1 EPRAAPLHRM
11 ERKGNGSHQGT
22 VLEANGGWRAQH
34 RESGWRRLPSR
45 PERHALHDEA
55 GGREDCRP
63 AAGRSPAHSSGKNED
78 LILFVAPGVLTGGF
92 GVGDNAATGA
102 RDWLYAQ
109 DALRLHSRHLL
120 EV

>member
-34 RESGWRRLPSR
+34 RVSGWRRLPSR

-78 LILFVAPGVLTGGF
+78 LILFVAPVSSPAVSALGTTPLQARVTGCTPKMHCDF
-92 GVGDNAATGA
+92 IPAIC
-102 RDWLYAQ
+102 
-109 DALRLHSRHLL
+109 
-120 EV
+120 